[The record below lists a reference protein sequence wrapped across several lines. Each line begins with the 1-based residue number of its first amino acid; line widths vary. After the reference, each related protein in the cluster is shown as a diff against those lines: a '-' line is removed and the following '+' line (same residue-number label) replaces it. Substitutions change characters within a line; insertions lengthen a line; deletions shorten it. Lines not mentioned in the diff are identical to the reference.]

1 MKLNKNF
8 FLLIGGFIILGLN
21 LGIINWQDLASNQSL
36 AAFFGIIISV
46 LIISL
51 QFKKIK
57 KENEKT
63 NNSK

>member
-8 FLLIGGFIILGLN
+8 FLFIGAFILLGLN
-21 LGIINWQDLASNQSL
+21 LGIINWHDLASNQSL
-36 AAFFGIIISV
+36 AAIFGIIISI

-57 KENEKT
+57 KENENFK
-63 NNSK
+63 K

>member
-36 AAFFGIIISV
+36 AAFFGIIIS
-46 LIISL
+46 LIIISL

-57 KENEKT
+57 KENAEK
-63 NNSK
+63 

>member
-36 AAFFGIIISV
+36 SAFFGIIISV

-63 NNSK
+63 NNTK